1 MSNFSRNQLGSLL
14 EKLEPID
21 PSLIQLPVDS
31 IPAIPNI
38 AIHQGF
44 ICTASGCSFIVQ
56 SAKWMKT
63 HCRERHNDTR
73 LQQACLVQTLFSS
86 TKSRYFVVKKVYP
99 VSDPVEPSEEQLLS
113 FVDELVSEHDQLD
126 QLVENTNKVTT
137 ENLGEM
143 DQSPWLKKTGWTKH
157 LAGMDRSVL
166 VRRIYLPPPRKE
178 HEHRLA
184 MLFSSFDRVF
194 NRLRQLPSQIHP
206 TYLDWTESPDPSRPS
221 ERPFTAVQNDTTW
234 TRYTRWWKKLLVY
247 IHDLDSLQQ
256 SMTDLNSEEVL
267 LKKLT
272 TVCCSGEVQEAIS
285 SWRYSLYLKDDIDME
300 IMDSKMMELM
310 IAIIQQRYS
319 L

>member
-14 EKLEPID
+14 EKLERID

-31 IPAIPNI
+31 ILAISHI

-44 ICTASGCSFIVQ
+44 ICTASGCSFLVQ

-86 TKSRYFVVKKVYP
+86 TKSRYFVVKILYL
-99 VSDPVEPSEEQLLS
+99 VSDPVESSEEQLLS

-126 QLVENTNKVTT
+126 QLVENTNKVTS

-143 DQSPWLKKTGWTKH
+143 DQSPLLKKTGWTKH

-178 HEHRLA
+178 HEHRLGLWGSA
-184 MLFSSFDRVF
+184 GHATC
-194 NRLRQLPSQIHP
+194 N
-206 TYLDWTESPDPSRPS
+206 
-221 ERPFTAVQNDTTW
+221 
-234 TRYTRWWKKLLVY
+234 
-247 IHDLDSLQQ
+247 
-256 SMTDLNSEEVL
+256 
-267 LKKLT
+267 
-272 TVCCSGEVQEAIS
+272 
-285 SWRYSLYLKDDIDME
+285 
-300 IMDSKMMELM
+300 
-310 IAIIQQRYS
+310 
-319 L
+319 